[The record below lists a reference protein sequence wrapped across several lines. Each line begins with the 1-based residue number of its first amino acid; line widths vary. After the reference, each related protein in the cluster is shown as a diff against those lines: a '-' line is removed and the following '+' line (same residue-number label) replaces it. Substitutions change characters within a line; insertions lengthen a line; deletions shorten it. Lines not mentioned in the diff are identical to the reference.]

1 MGLTFSTNSKLY
13 QMKNKNMSTY
23 LCVSI
28 LLGIIQGLML
38 TAPTTFGDLV
48 VGVGFSVVMWLLM
61 LMPMLNAE

>member
-23 LCVSI
+23 LCVST
-28 LLGIIQGLML
+28 LLGIFQGLML

-61 LMPMLNAE
+61 LMPMLNTE

>member
-1 MGLTFSTNSKLY
+1 MGLTFSTNIKLY

-23 LCVSI
+23 LCVST
-28 LLGIIQGLML
+28 LLGIFQGLML

>member
-23 LCVSI
+23 LCVST
-28 LLGIIQGLML
+28 LLGIFQGLML

>member
-13 QMKNKNMSTY
+13 QMKNKNMKAY

-28 LLGIIQGLML
+28 LLGIFQGLML

>member
-1 MGLTFSTNSKLY
+1 
-13 QMKNKNMSTY
+13 MKNKNMSTY